1 MNCNLEGHVQVFH
14 EIDAVEPLK
23 KLASSPNTVAS
34 KLAAEALKVI
44 GEKIPHKLT
53 QQVPLWTVEDVSYW
67 VSQVNHIPCVHVFQ
81 PLTPHDP
88 ISPLPSSLVDLSFLV
103 THHLPR
109 SVP

>member
-1 MNCNLEGHVQVFH
+1 MLQVFH

-67 VSQVNHIPCVHVFQ
+67 VSQVNHRPYVHVFQ
-81 PLTPHDP
+81 PCTPAPPHF
-88 ISPLPSSLVDLSFLV
+88 PLPSSLVDLSVSDASSVHVLFLDG
-103 THHLPR
+103 
-109 SVP
+109 